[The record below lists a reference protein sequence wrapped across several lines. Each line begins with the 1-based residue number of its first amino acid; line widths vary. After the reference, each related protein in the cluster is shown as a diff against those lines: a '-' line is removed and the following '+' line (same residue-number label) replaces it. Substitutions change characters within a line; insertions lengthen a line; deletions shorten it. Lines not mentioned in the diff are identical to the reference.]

1 MIFFTIFGTTKKGNG
16 MQTYHLQKLGFYLIK
31 LIISSFAVYITG
43 WLLSGVHI
51 GYPAYLNSLLIA
63 FVLLILN
70 KYLKPVLVILTIPVT
85 LFSFGL
91 FLLIIN
97 ALIILLA
104 SEFVESFTVD
114 GFWTALFFSIIL
126 SIVTSLLEAIGRIK
140 VITHKNKYHE

>member
-1 MIFFTIFGTTKKGNG
+1 

-140 VITHKNKYHE
+140 VITPKNKYYE